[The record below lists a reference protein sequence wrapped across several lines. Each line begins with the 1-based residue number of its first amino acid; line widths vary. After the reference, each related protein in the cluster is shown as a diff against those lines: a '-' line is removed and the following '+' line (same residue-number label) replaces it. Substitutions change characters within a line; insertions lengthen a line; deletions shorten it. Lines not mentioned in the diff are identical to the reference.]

1 MTTQATEKQ
10 ATDEQPSDAPARRG
24 SAHSAQSAHRLRGF
38 RSWWGST
45 AEWRNWRLPVKVAAV
60 LAVPALAAIALGAVQ
75 IRDDVGRANQFGG
88 TQQLISLRDSLIP
101 LVNDLQS
108 ERWQSAQKLGTT
120 NPVDMSNY
128 QKLTAKVDKDASTV
142 QSLGSRLLD
151 PASPAGTRFQGLVGQ
166 LGGLSTL
173 HKQAPSG
180 TGDAVTVTSA
190 YGQVINAALD
200 LDQAIT
206 PQLGDQGLTGL
217 ALSLNNLEVAQEQV
231 RLQQTLVTVAIARGS
246 LLNTELSTLQS
257 SDVLLS
263 DRLNNFQIGVTPNQ
277 LDQFQ
282 QAGITNDLNSREQLA
297 QQVLSNGLTL
307 MVVGSTGQGMNS
319 LGVAPGSWIS
329 ASDAAAGQLTRV
341 AGGYADSLTSTS
353 ANLRNQA
360 SSAAIAESVILF
372 AILLL
377 AVGVG
382 VIVGRHL
389 LRSLGILRRTA
400 LDVAEYRLPE
410 VVASIDSGDLTDLS
424 IEPVPVHT
432 HEELGQL
439 ARAFDAVHGQA
450 VRSAVGQATLRSNLR
465 NIFVNLSRRSQSLVE
480 RQLRLME
487 RLERNEENPEQLA
500 NLFKLDHLATRM
512 RRNNENLMVLSGD
525 DPARRSSGPVPLADV
540 VRAAVS
546 EIEHYQRVVV
556 RSTPSMDVLGY
567 VAGDLTRL
575 IAELLD
581 NATSFSP
588 PQSQVFVGGR
598 NFADGSVRLEIRDEG
613 IGMAEAE
620 LGDANGKL
628 DAGES
633 PDVPVSRQMG
643 LYVVGRLARRH
654 SIRVVLETPKDGG
667 LIAVVQVPTELVKQ
681 STGPVRTLPAEP
693 ADGTF
698 SGSFVATVL
707 SNGNGHNGSLNG
719 RTRSVESA
727 PPVPSVS
734 DAAPEWTGFSGPLI
748 RDLPANLTTTLTP
761 TDFTWFVPEAPAESS
776 QPAADEPPA
785 VIQNAM
791 AQPPPI
797 DEPVSY
803 AYTSVGLP
811 RRVPRSHAVPGL
823 VERPTAQPAAAPP
836 PVARPAAPAGSA
848 DAPRR
853 NPTRAR
859 GFLNDYQAGVRQ
871 GVQGLSTAPP
881 DTATENGNGEDR

>member
-1 MTTQATEKQ
+1 MTTPTTEQ
-10 ATDEQPSDAPARRG
+10 QPVDPTARRG
-24 SAHSAQSAHRLRGF
+24 STHSAQSAHRLRGF
-38 RSWWGST
+38 RSWWAST

-60 LAVPALAAIALGAVQ
+60 LAVPAIAAIALGAVQ
-75 IRDDVGRANQFGG
+75 IRDDVSRANQFGD
-88 TQQLISLRDSLIP
+88 TQKLISLRDSLIP
-101 LVNDLQS
+101 LADDLQA

-120 NPVDMSNY
+120 IPVSLPDF
-128 QKLTAKVDKDASTV
+128 QKLSARVDKDASTV
-142 QSLGSRLLD
+142 SDLGRQLLD
-151 PASPAGTRFQGLVGQ
+151 PTSAAGVHFQGLVGQ
-166 LGGLSTL
+166 LGGLSSL
-173 HKQAPSG
+173 HKQAFSG
-180 TGDAVTVTSA
+180 SGDVVTVTSA
-190 YGQVINAALD
+190 YGQIINAVLD
-200 LDQAIT
+200 LDQALT
-206 PQLGDQGLTGL
+206 PQLGDPALTSL

-231 RLQQTLVTVAIARGS
+231 RVQQTIVAVAIERGS
-246 LLNTELSTLQS
+246 LLNSELSTVQS

-263 DRLNNFQIGVTPNQ
+263 DRLNSLQVGATPSQ
-277 LDQFQ
+277 LEQFQ
-282 QAGITNDLNSREQLA
+282 QASITNDLNNREQLA

-307 MVVGSTGQGMNS
+307 MVVGNTGHGTSS
-319 LGVAPGSWIS
+319 LGVAPGTWIS
-329 ASDAAAGQLTRV
+329 TSDAAASQV
-341 AGGYADSLTSTS
+341 AGVVGQVVDSLRTTS
-353 ANLRNQA
+353 ADLRNQA
-360 SSAAIAESVILF
+360 SRAAIVESVILF
-372 AILLL
+372 TILLL

-410 VVASIDSGDLTDLS
+410 VVASIDAGDLTDLS

-487 RLERNEENPEQLA
+487 RLERNEENPDQLA

-525 DPARRSSGPVPLADV
+525 DPSRRSGGPVPLADV

-567 VAGDLTRL
+567 AAGDLTRL
-575 IAELLD
+575 VAELLD

-620 LGDANGKL
+620 LADANGKL

-667 LIAVVQVPTELVKQ
+667 LVAVVQVPAELVKQ
-681 STGPVRTLPAEP
+681 STGPVRPAPAEP
-693 ADGTF
+693 VADGPF
-698 SGSFVATVL
+698 SGSFVDTVP
-707 SNGNGHNGSLNG
+707 SNGNGHNGSANG
-719 RTRSVESA
+719 HA
-727 PPVPSVS
+727 K
-734 DAAPEWTGFSGPLI
+734 DAKDATPEWTGFRGPLI
-748 RDLPANLTTTLTP
+748 RDLTATLTP
-761 TDFTWFVPEAPAESS
+761 TDFTWFVPDPPAEPVRPE
-776 QPAADEPPA
+776 PAVTEPPT

-791 AQPPPI
+791 AQPSHV
-797 DEPVSY
+797 DEPASY

-823 VERPTAQPAAAPP
+823 VERPTAAPAATPP
-836 PVARPAAPAGSA
+836 PVARPPAPAGGGA
-848 DAPRR
+848 APRR

-871 GVQGLSTAPP
+871 GVQGVSGAP

>member
-1 MTTQATEKQ
+1 MTEPTTRPKTEP
-10 ATDEQPSDAPARRG
+10 TTERQPVDPTVRRG
-24 SAHSAQSAHRLRGF
+24 STHAAQSAHRLRGF
-38 RSWWGST
+38 RSWWAAA

-60 LAVPALAAIALGAVQ
+60 LAVPAIAAIALGAVQ
-75 IRDDVGRANQFGG
+75 IRDDVSRANQYGD
-88 TQQLISLRDSLIP
+88 TQQLISLRNSLIP
-101 LVNDLQS
+101 LADDLQT

-120 NPVDMSNY
+120 ITVSQSDF
-128 QKLTAKVDKDASTV
+128 QKLTARVDKDASTAAD
-142 QSLGSRLLD
+142 LGRQLLD
-151 PASPAGTRFQGLVGQ
+151 PASTAGVHFQGLVGQ
-166 LGGLSTL
+166 LGGLASL
-173 HKQAPSG
+173 HKQAFSG
-180 TGDAVTVTSA
+180 SGDAVTVITA
-190 YGQVINAALD
+190 YGQVINAVLD
-200 LDQAIT
+200 LEQALT
-206 PQLGDQGLTGL
+206 PQFGDPALTSA
-217 ALSLNNLEVAQEQV
+217 ALSLGSLEVAQEQI
-231 RLQQTLVTVAIARGS
+231 RLQEAIVTVAIARGS
-246 LLNTELSTLQS
+246 LLNSELSAVQAA
-257 SDVLLS
+257 DVLLS
-263 DRLNNFQIGVTPNQ
+263 DRLNNLQVNATPAQ
-277 LDQFQ
+277 LEQFQ
-282 QAGITNDLNSREQLA
+282 TASITNDLNNREQLA

-307 MVVGSTGQGMNS
+307 MVVGSTGQGTSS

-329 ASDAAAGQLTRV
+329 ASDASAGQLSAVTGQV
-341 AGGYADSLTSTS
+341 ARGLTTTS
-353 ANLRNQA
+353 ADLRNA
-360 SSAAIAESVILF
+360 AGRAAIVESVILF

-382 VIVGRHL
+382 VIIGRNL

-400 LDVAEYRLPE
+400 LDVAEHQLPE
-410 VVASIDSGDLTDLS
+410 VVASIDAGDLTDLS

-465 NIFVNLSRRSQSLVE
+465 NIFVNLSRRSQGLVE

-598 NFADGSVRLEIRDEG
+598 SFADGSVRLEIRDDG
-613 IGMAEAE
+613 IGIAEAE
-620 LGDANGKL
+620 LADANGKL
-628 DAGES
+628 DAGAS

-667 LIAVVQVPTELVKQ
+667 LIAVVQVPAELVKQ
-681 STGPVRTLPAEP
+681 STGPARSPSAEP
-693 ADGTF
+693 AEGPF
-698 SGSFVATVL
+698 SGSFVGTVPT
-707 SNGNGHNGSLNG
+707 NGHNGAVNG
-719 RTRSVESA
+719 HTRSV
-727 PPVPSVS
+727 PTVS

-748 RDLPANLTTTLTP
+748 GDLTTTLTP
-761 TDFTWFVPEAPAESS
+761 TDFTWFVPEAPAEPSE
-776 QPAADEPPA
+776 PAQDEPPA

-791 AQPPPI
+791 VEPSRV

-811 RRVPRSHAVPGL
+811 RRVPRAHAVPSL
-823 VERPTAQPAAAPP
+823 VERPATQPAAAPP

>member
-1 MTTQATEKQ
+1 MTETPTTELPTTEPQATEH
-10 ATDEQPSDAPARRG
+10 PAAHRG
-24 SAHSAQSAHRLRGF
+24 STQSAHRLRGF
-38 RSWWGST
+38 RSWWAST

-60 LAVPALAAIALGAVQ
+60 LAVPAVAAIALGAVQ
-75 IRDDVGRANQFGG
+75 IRDDVSRANQFGT
-88 TQQLISLRDSLIP
+88 TQQLITLRDSLIP
-101 LVNDLQS
+101 LADDLQA
-108 ERWQSAQKLGTT
+108 ERWQSAQKLGTKI
-120 NPVDMSNY
+120 PVDMPNY
-128 QKLTAKVDKDASTV
+128 QKLTARVDREASTV
-142 QSLGSRLLD
+142 SDLGRQLLD
-151 PASPAGTRFQGLVGQ
+151 PTSAAGVHFQGLVGQ
-166 LGGLSTL
+166 LGGLPSL
-173 HKQAPSG
+173 HKQALTG
-180 TGDAVTVTSA
+180 TGDVVTVTTA
-190 YGQVINAALD
+190 YGQVINAVLD
-200 LDQAIT
+200 LDQALT
-206 PQLGDQGLTGL
+206 PQLGDPGLTSL
-217 ALSLNNLEVAQEQV
+217 ALSLNNLEIAQEQV
-231 RLQQTLVTVAIARGS
+231 RVQQTIVTVAIARGS

-257 SDVLLS
+257 SEVLLS
-263 DRLNNFQIGVTPNQ
+263 DRLNNLQIGATPSQ
-277 LDQFQ
+277 LEQFQ
-282 QAGITNDLNSREQLA
+282 QATITNDLNNREQLA

-307 MVVGSTGQGMNS
+307 MVVGSTGQGTNS
-319 LGVAPGSWIS
+319 LGVATGSWIS
-329 ASDAAAGQLTRV
+329 ASDAAAGQL
-341 AGGYADSLTSTS
+341 AGVGGQVVDSLKSTS
-353 ANLRNQA
+353 ANLKNQA
-360 SSAAIAESVILF
+360 SSAAVTESVILF

-377 AVGVG
+377 ALGVG
-382 VIVGRHL
+382 VVVGRHL

-410 VVASIDSGDLTDLS
+410 VVASIDAGDLTDLS

-525 DPARRSSGPVPLADV
+525 DPARRSGGPVPLADV

-556 RSTPSMDVLGY
+556 RSTPSMNVLGY
-567 VAGDLTRL
+567 AAGDLTRL

-588 PQSQVFVGGR
+588 PQAQVFVGGR

-613 IGMAEAE
+613 IGMADAE
-620 LGDANGKL
+620 LADANGKL

-654 SIRVVLETPKDGG
+654 SIRVVLEVPKDGG
-667 LIAVVQVPTELVKQ
+667 LVAVVRVPAELVKQ
-681 STGPVRTLPAEP
+681 STGPVRALPAEP
-693 ADGTF
+693 AADGPF
-698 SGSFVATVL
+698 SGSFAAA
-707 SNGNGHNGSLNG
+707 SNGNGHKGSVNGH
-719 RTRSVESA
+719 TPDVK
-727 PPVPSVS
+727 
-734 DAAPEWTGFSGPLI
+734 PEWTGFSGPVI
-748 RDLPANLTTTLTP
+748 RDLTATLMP
-761 TDFTWFVPEAPAESS
+761 TDFTWFSPEAPTEPSPPS
-776 QPAADEPPA
+776 ADEPPT

-791 AQPPPI
+791 VQPSHVE
-797 DEPVSY
+797 EPASY

-823 VERPTAQPAAAPP
+823 VEQPAAQQAAVPPPAARPLAPP
-836 PVARPAAPAGSA
+836 VSAGNG

-871 GVQGLSTAPP
+871 GVQGLSTATP

>member
-1 MTTQATEKQ
+1 MTTPKTEP
-10 ATDEQPSDAPARRG
+10 TTEQQPVDPTARRG
-24 SAHSAQSAHRLRGF
+24 STHAAQSAHRLRGV
-38 RSWWGST
+38 RSWWAAT

-60 LAVPALAAIALGAVQ
+60 LVVPAIAAIALGAVQ
-75 IRDDVGRANQFGG
+75 IRDDVSRANQFAD
-88 TQQLISLRDSLIP
+88 TQQLISLRNSLIP
-101 LVNDLQS
+101 LAVDLQT
-108 ERWQSAQKLGTT
+108 ERWQTAQKLGTT
-120 NPVDMSNY
+120 TTVNRSDF
-128 QKLTAKVDKDASTV
+128 QKLTAKVDRDASTV
-142 QSLGSRLLD
+142 SDLGRRLLD
-151 PASPAGTRFQGLVGQ
+151 PVSTAGVHFQGLVGQ
-166 LGGLSTL
+166 LGSLASL
-173 HKQAPSG
+173 HKEAFSG
-180 TGDAVTVTSA
+180 TGDVVTVTTA
-190 YGQVINAALD
+190 YDQVINAALD
-200 LDQAIT
+200 LEQALT
-206 PQLGDQGLTGL
+206 PQFGDPALTSA
-217 ALSLNNLEVAQEQV
+217 ALSLNSLEVAQEQV
-231 RLQQTLVTVAIARGS
+231 RLQQTIVTVAIARGS
-246 LLNTELSTLQS
+246 LLNTELSTVQA

-263 DRLNNFQIGVTPNQ
+263 DRLNNLQVNATPGQ
-277 LDQFQ
+277 LEQFQ
-282 QAGITNDLNSREQLA
+282 TASITNDLNNREQLT

-307 MVVGSTGQGMNS
+307 MVVGSTGQGTSS
-319 LGVAPGSWIS
+319 LGVAPGAWI
-329 ASDAAAGQLTRV
+329 ATSDASAGQLSGV
-341 AGGYADSLTSTS
+341 AAQVAIALTTTS
-353 ANLRNQA
+353 ADLRNSA
-360 SSAAIAESVILF
+360 GRAAIVESVILF

-382 VIVGRHL
+382 VIIGRHL

-410 VVASIDSGDLTDLS
+410 VVASIDAGDLTDLS

-465 NIFVNLSRRSQSLVE
+465 NIFVNLSRRSQGLVE

-525 DPARRSSGPVPLADV
+525 DPSRRSGAPVPLADV

-567 VAGDLTRL
+567 AAGDLTRL

-613 IGMAEAE
+613 IGMAAAE
-620 LGDANGKL
+620 LADANGKL

-654 SIRVVLETPKDGG
+654 SIRMVLETPKDGG
-667 LIAVVQVPTELVKQ
+667 LVAVVQVPAELVKQ
-681 STGPVRTLPAEP
+681 STGPVRPAPAEP
-693 ADGTF
+693 ATDGRFSGTF
-698 SGSFVATVL
+698 VETAP
-707 SNGNGHNGSLNG
+707 SNGNGHNGATNG
-719 RTRSVESA
+719 HAKDDT
-727 PPVPSVS
+727 
-734 DAAPEWTGFSGPLI
+734 PEWTGFRGPLI
-748 RDLPANLTTTLTP
+748 RDLTATLTP
-761 TDFTWFVPEAPAESS
+761 TDFTWFIPEPPAEPTSPPAPAV
-776 QPAADEPPA
+776 AEPPA

-791 AQPPPI
+791 VQPAHV

-823 VERPTAQPAAAPP
+823 VDRPTAAPAAAPP
-836 PVARPAAPAGSA
+836 PVARPPAGA
-848 DAPRR
+848 GEAPRR

-871 GVQGLSTAPP
+871 GVHGLAGQGVSRAP
-881 DTATENGNGEDR
+881 DTATENGNGEDG